1 MKGLSIEE
9 IIVAIGGQA
18 EGDSI
23 PSSLSLKPEGVSI
36 DSRTIQ
42 RGQIFFALKGE
53 RFDGHQFV
61 PQALQKGASAAVVR
75 RDYPKLAG
83 GGGLLVRVD
92 DPLLALQ
99 RLAASYRR
107 RFPIPFV
114 AITGTNGKTT
124 TKDMTAEILST
135 RFWVLKTAGN
145 LNNHIGL
152 PLTLL
157 RLSPQHQIGVVELGA
172 SAPGEIRQLAELA
185 APEVGLITN
194 IGPAHLQGF
203 GTIQRIAQSKAELIK
218 YLNNSGTVVLNMD
231 DPYLQAISSEV
242 KGRFVGFGIKART
255 DFQAAVLCWDQNGCG
270 RIKVKGTEIQLKA
283 PGLHNI
289 YNALGAMA
297 VTELWGIPPEECKRA
312 LEGFGLAA
320 LRCQIEEKGGVK
332 FINDTYNANPD
343 STKAALQLL
352 MSLKPKGRGRR
363 IAVLGDM
370 LELGEH
376 SPQAHEQI
384 GQYVAEG
391 NIDYLFTV
399 GELSKLA
406 SHKANSLGMAGKARH
421 FQDNQEVSQ
430 WLSQFL
436 REGDVILIKGSRK
449 LRMEQIVES
458 IGYSRR
464 R

>member
-9 IIVAIGGQA
+9 IIIDVGGQA
-18 EGDSI
+18 EGNSV
-23 PSSLSLKPEGVSI
+23 PSSLSLKPQGVSI
-36 DSRTIQ
+36 DSRTLQ
-42 RGQIFFALKGE
+42 RGQVFFALKGE

-61 PQALQKGASAAVVR
+61 PQALKKGASAAVVR
-75 RDYPKLAG
+75 RDYPKLAESD
-83 GGGLLVRVD
+83 GLLVRVD

-135 RFWVLKTAGN
+135 RFRVLKTEGN

-157 RLSPQHQIGVVELGA
+157 RLSPQHEFGVVELGA
-172 SAPGEIRQLAELA
+172 SSPGEIGRLAELA
-185 APEVGLITN
+185 APEAGLITN

-203 GTIQRIAQSKAELIK
+203 GTIQQIAHSKAELIK
-218 YLNNSGTVVLNMD
+218 YLNNSGPVVLNMD

-255 DFQAAVLCWDQNGCG
+255 DLQAEVLCWDQNGCG

-289 YNALGAMA
+289 YNSLGAIVIA
-297 VTELWGIPPEECKRA
+297 GLWGVPLQECKRVI
-312 LEGFGLAA
+312 EDFRPPA
-320 LRCQIEEKGGVK
+320 LRCQMLDKGGVK

-343 STKAALQLL
+343 STKAALKLL
-352 MSLKPKGRGRR
+352 ISLEVKPQGRR

-376 SPQAHEQI
+376 GPQAHEQI
-384 GQYVAEG
+384 GQYVAESS
-391 NIDYLFTV
+391 IDYLLTV

-406 SHKANSLGMAGKARH
+406 SHKADSLGMTGKTRH

-449 LRMEQIVES
+449 LRMEEIVENMDC
-458 IGYSRR
+458 GRCR
-464 R
+464 